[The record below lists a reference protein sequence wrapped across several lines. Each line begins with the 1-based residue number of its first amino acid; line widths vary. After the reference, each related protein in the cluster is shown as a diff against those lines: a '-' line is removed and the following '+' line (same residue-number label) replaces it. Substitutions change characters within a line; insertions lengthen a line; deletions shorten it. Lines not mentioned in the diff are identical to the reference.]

1 MKSFHL
7 TNPTF
12 AGWLRGLF
20 LEPQCRMNLKM
31 RRDKDDAAPP

>member
-12 AGWLRGLF
+12 AVWLRGLF
-20 LEPQCRMNLKM
+20 LERQCWLNLMK